1 MWHSDSG
8 DEASQPASNDDDDDD
23 DGVGGGNLAGST
35 SNVDYTV
42 ITTSSPVRYVQTA
55 SAATTSVS
63 TQHYSSAPSKA
74 TALSTYSS
82 LRKVEEEK
90 RKHVR

>member
-1 MWHSDSG
+1 MCGGDVADSTKY
-8 DEASQPASNDDDDDD
+8 A
-23 DGVGGGNLAGST
+23 VTT
-35 SNVDYTV
+35 SNVVQHTRTAPV
-42 ITTSSPVRYVQTA
+42 TTAP
-55 SAATTSVS
+55 SVS
-63 TQHYSSAPSKA
+63 TQHYTSAPSRA

>member
-1 MWHSDSG
+1 MCGG
-8 DEASQPASNDDDDDD
+8 DVADFTKCA
-23 DGVGGGNLAGST
+23 V
-35 SNVDYTV
+35 
-42 ITTSSPVRYVQTA
+42 TTSSMVQYAQTA
-55 SAATTSVS
+55 PVTTAPSVS
-63 TQHYSSAPSKA
+63 TQHYTSAPLRA